1 MERKDKIMDIHIGYK
16 EIATVILAIP
26 LLKFLIPCAICLLAG
41 INQDQ
46 QTYSDAFVQ
55 IGGKIGR
62 KWYFF
67 NNVIIS
73 LIFILLVVVC
83 YFLSNWLMF
92 LIALPYLIA
101 LVILQ
106 VNNHYKRINAIFDN
120 AKLSVVFAV
129 VYSIIFYARPF
140 LTKLLAG
147 DMLILTIYGIM
158 DILSLCLLFIPN
170 KKC

>member
-1 MERKDKIMDIHIGYK
+1 MDIHIGYK

-26 LLKFLIPCAICLLAG
+26 LLKILIPCAICLFVG

-67 NNVIIS
+67 NNIIIS
-73 LIFILLVVVC
+73 LIGILLVVIC

-92 LIALPYLIA
+92 LIALPYFIA

-120 AKLSVVFAV
+120 VKVSIALAI
-129 VYSIIFYARPF
+129 VYSIMLFAHPF

-147 DMLILTIYGIM
+147 DMLFLTIYGII
-158 DILSLCLLFIPN
+158 DIVALCLLFVPN
-170 KKC
+170 KKTEHNN